1 MSKILKLIKIILRA
15 KIIWKKPKRKNILIY
30 DYEGSN
36 KLTQYFKPNSFN
48 ILCVRKEELNF
59 YILIKNFFL
68 LLIKQDF
75 KIYIDEYIN
84 EVRPKLIITFIDN
97 DINFYSLKSRH
108 PGIETFMVQ
117 NGARSY
123 YGDIFQELDKLS
135 RKDLDKFKLD
145 TFLTFGKKIGE
156 HYKNYIF
163 IENVIS
169 GGSILNNSIKINSAK
184 TVKDRILYIS
194 QWVNSQK
201 MFDQGCEK
209 QIILFLNSYCK
220 KKNKKFNILLR
231 SKKDQLEYRLKEI
244 NFYKKVLQINVDFLE
259 RDTSMNSYNICDS
272 SELVVGVDST
282 LCYESLA
289 RKKKT
294 AIFSI
299 RGNATG
305 IMGYNFCW
313 PGNFSDVGPFW
324 CNIYDEKILTNI
336 LDNLI
341 EMSELDWQNLLI
353 SNNIDEYITYDE
365 HNSILLDRIR
375 SFQ

>member
-36 KLTQYFKPNSFN
+36 KLTQYFKPESFH
-48 ILCVRKEELNF
+48 ILHVRKEELNF
-59 YILIKNFFL
+59 SILMKKFFL
-68 LLIKQDF
+68 LLIKKDF
-75 KIYIDEYIN
+75 NIYIDQYIN

-97 DINFYSLKSRH
+97 DYNFYSLKSRH
-108 PGIETFMVQ
+108 PSIETFMIQ
-117 NGARSY
+117 NGTRSY
-123 YGDIFQELDKLS
+123 YGDIFEKLDKLD
-135 RKDLDKFKLD
+135 RKNLDKFKLD
-145 TFLTFGKKIGE
+145 TFLAFGKNIGE
-156 HYKNYIF
+156 HFKHYIS
-163 IENVIS
+163 IKKVIS
-169 GGSILNNSIKINSAK
+169 IGSILNNSIKINSAK
-184 TVKDRILYIS
+184 TVKDRILFIS
-194 QWVNSQK
+194 QYVDPQ
-201 MFDQGCEK
+201 MYDPGCEK
-209 QIILFLNSYCK
+209 KIILFLNSYCI

-231 SKKDQLEYRLKEI
+231 SKKDELEYRLKEI
-244 NFYKKVLQINVDFLE
+244 NFYKKVLQNKVNFLE
-259 RDTSMNSYNICDS
+259 RDISMNSYNICDS

-289 RKKKT
+289 RKQKT

-305 IMGYNFCW
+305 VMGYNFCW

-324 CNIYDEKILTNI
+324 CNIYDEKIFTNI

-341 EMSELDWQNLLI
+341 EMSEADWQSLLI
-353 SNNIDEYITYDE
+353 SNNIDKYITYDE
-365 HNSILLDRIR
+365 HNSILLDKIK